1 MNGWSIGYLGMPWWN
16 WQSSFNIPGKI
27 LFWHP
32 ELPLN
37 PLFMGVTV
45 KPVCTKQE
53 LRKFIH
59 LPAKIHKGHK
69 NWIPPLYSDEWEF
82 FNSEK
87 NKSFEYS
94 DVIMLMAYREKKL
107 VGRIM
112 GIINYKY
119 NELNREKNA
128 RFNYL
133 ETWDDREVIELLLQH
148 VEDWA
153 RIKGMD
159 KLVGPLAFSDK
170 DPQGYLVSGF
180 NEPVSIA
187 THCNYEYVLGHLKA
201 LDYKKDIDLVVYKI
215 SIPEKTPELYE
226 KVAERARRNNP
237 GIRLLEFTRRKD
249 LRPWIRPIF
258 TLINETFTEIYGF
271 MPFTLEEMDDFANR
285 YLLIMDPRLIK
296 VVVNERNEPVAFVIG
311 MPDISKGI
319 KQSRG
324 YLLPIGIIQIL
335 LSGRRTRQLNLLL
348 GAIHPD
354 YQNRGLDTIMGSAML
369 DSARKQKM
377 EYIDSHLEMESN
389 SKVRAEMEYMGGE
402 VYKTYRVYGKSL
414 KKITKKDAVRRV
426 KQLSEANCG

>member
-1 MNGWSIGYLGMPWWN
+1 MGITVEPV
-16 WQSSFNIPGKI
+16 SSKRD
-27 LFWHP
+27 
-32 ELPLN
+32 
-37 PLFMGVTV
+37 
-45 KPVCTKQE
+45 

-59 LPAKIHKGHK
+59 LPAKIHKNHK
-69 NWIPPLYSDEWEF
+69 NWIPPLYSDDWEF

-94 DVIMLMAYREKKL
+94 DVIMLLAYRDKKL
-107 VGRIM
+107 VGRVM

-119 NELNREKNA
+119 NEVHKEKSA

-133 ETWDDREVIELLLQH
+133 ETWDDREVIQILLQH

-153 RIKGMD
+153 RIKGMNA
-159 KLVGPLAFSDK
+159 LIGPLAFSDK
-170 DPQGYLVSGF
+170 DPQGYLIDGF

-187 THCNYEYVLGHLKA
+187 THCNYEYVIGHLES
-201 LDYKKDIDLVVYKI
+201 LGFKKEVDLVVYKI
-215 SIPEKTPELYE
+215 HIPEKTPELYL
-226 KVAERARRNNP
+226 KVAERAWRNNP
-237 GIRLLEFTRRKD
+237 GIKLLEFTRRKD
-249 LRPWIRPIF
+249 LKPWIRPIF
-258 TLINETFTEIYGF
+258 TLINDTFTDIYGF

-296 VVVNERNEPVAFVIG
+296 AVVNKRNEAIAFVIG

-335 LSGRRTRQLNLLL
+335 LAGRRTKQLNLLL

-354 YQNRGLDTIMGSAML
+354 YQNRGVDAIMGSAML

-377 EYIDSHLEMESN
+377 KHIDSHLEMESN
-389 SKVRAEMEYMGGE
+389 TKVRAEMEYMGGE
-402 VYKTYRVYGKSL
+402 VYKTYRVFGKPL
-414 KKITKKDAVRRV
+414 
-426 KQLSEANCG
+426 